1 MLQFKQDSKEFS
13 LRLLDREAPSNTQN
27 TFETQNT
34 FRTQITAYPQN
45 THNLKR
51 LYHSVLRLDAT
62 RKKGLMENR
71 SYSKKIA

>member
-34 FRTQITAYPQN
+34 LRAQITSYPQN
-45 THNLKR
+45 THNLIQ
-51 LYHSVLRLDAT
+51 LYHSVLRLLE
-62 RKKGLMENR
+62 KKDLME
-71 SYSKKIA
+71 KKLA